1 MSPLRSRSPT
11 APSDHEN
18 VLDTPMEGS
27 NILEGTPP
35 RSMYIDDQAEEDTDS
50 EMDESEGDYDDEDSM
65 EARVRRDEEST
76 FMRANLAEAHEQWLK
91 GGPRPRI
98 PTPPPFRWLADR
110 ASPTPP
116 AQDMEVEQEGETLAG
131 GPSNSKLASEL
142 FPQDEDSDPET
153 EQYLPPPSSSTKVA
167 TVIRARIR
175 RYFDDQ
181 AEDSDEDADEEREE
195 EEQEMEED
203 RDFVDDTAVDE
214 DFVHR
219 LPSNRDDAREVEK
232 WVAHFQNEDKIA
244 HYKRDVAREAA
255 GEAGAPSAEQ
265 KQMLSP
271 RELILYNKAKHLRT
285 DMQVAQFECALHW
298 EMLADVDV
306 ELHTW
311 VRAPIQFDCRVGFV
325 LTVTDLVVIQDGEA
339 KVRLEPHGMSQRWFP
354 KVEPTFAEIALF
366 ADSRLKRLSRVVLA
380 KPSPPLDAGDR
391 VVVMTGDRKGSTGR
405 IMGVADIRI
414 AGKWVAMAQ
423 VLPPS
428 PDPYPKGK
436 GPLKPPEEP
445 RPFEVGLAQL
455 KRHAL
460 DLYYDFRIHDRVRV
474 VSGALYVGA
483 IGRVEKVEGH
493 FLTLAV
499 PKDCEVVGAT
509 WSSPTS
515 DSTKLFIISIV
526 HVTRQ
531 WAIGDSV
538 RVTRGHSGDLEL
550 LEANVGYSRYQDVP
564 HSRTVRCSDVDFEH
578 ELWTTMA
585 TTRLPSAS
593 WSESNSDIDL
603 TVGSTLPFS
612 QPLERFYSTVEEAK
626 GRGRGEGH
634 IDIPHKGFI
643 GMIIGDFDSRE
654 RSDRLKNGVEP
665 DHKRHT
671 GKLLRPV
678 DSTRLR
684 NPDVAG
690 DNGYASGT
698 MVSLVE
704 ARFFPPDILF
714 GTRPLEPSPNPRAV
728 TYRGPFRS
736 DTETAPPPRSTTPI
750 PANAAVWGS
759 HPPVEGENN
768 GRWLCQPELVGRRLD
783 VQILGIATLA
793 NNNGFESPAHIGRK
807 LWLGPTF
814 RAGDHKDAQD
824 PSRRVMK
831 ANIEEAKNAAAA
843 DPTNRS
849 KALEYQYLER
859 FEFGVYEADAAVNR
873 YIAARTRREFVMDQ
887 LRHAAVS
894 CCPFDSGGSLEEY
907 YDAAAAFHRD
917 FGRAYQAEDGLDD
930 VLATKR
936 KLRRIYKGLMLLET
950 EEQAELV
957 AQETYRF
964 SVKNPFPAHDPR
976 RMRVDTKLRE
986 LLALCNEWSPK
997 KLPSTLQ
1004 RRDAYSSPAQHVE
1017 CGPAE
1022 QGLHQAWP
1030 PQCLTLADGCP
1041 STSLDSPDVLLYNGR
1056 TLVQPRM
1063 PALLAQ
1069 YGLTE
1074 PRQDGR
1080 APPPVS
1086 VEDRAA
1092 QEFADEASSEPDIMW
1107 SDPTPTPDKTKHRR
1121 ARAKQWERWQ
1131 GEILPALLP
1140 EFGRVLQETKS
1151 LRDLEGRRQ
1160 QTPSCHCLVKIHNIS
1175 IVRFSCIE
1183 DLELQFCSCAPVA
1196 VQLMR
1201 LGAFA

>member
-50 EMDESEGDYDDEDSM
+50 ESELTIRNNQEGTDM
-65 EARVRRDEEST
+65 EKWMKAKATMTTRTRWRRECAETRSRRSW
-76 FMRANLAEAHEQWLK
+76 RANLAEVHEQWLK

-255 GEAGAPSAEQ
+255 GEAARPLQQGQ
-265 KQMLSP
+265 
-271 RELILYNKAKHLRT
+271 HLRT

-339 KVRLEPHGMSQRWFP
+339 K
-354 KVEPTFAEIALF
+354 A
-366 ADSRLKRLSRVVLA
+366 KRLSRVVLA

-460 DLYYDFRIHDRVRV
+460 DLYYD
-474 VSGALYVGA
+474 SGS
-483 IGRVEKVEGH
+483 RPKKVEGH

-538 RVTRGHSGDLEL
+538 RVTRGQYEGQVGVILGLHSSGDLEL

-612 QPLERFYSTVEEAK
+612 QPRMSQRGFEGIEVIVAKSNDFIARSKEAK
-626 GRGRGEGH
+626 GCGRGEGH

-690 DNGYASGT
+690 I
-698 MVSLVE
+698 MVTLRGSHSFETVQVPIENDDGVLGRGSL
-704 ARFFPPDILF
+704 FPPDILF

-793 NNNGFESPAHIGRK
+793 NNTVSKVQRTLEGNCGWVLLSEPVTTKTRKVDVCSVGKTRNMYSIDKRCIKPRRDIDSGKWLVEITERVVVIGPDRESDRTRTGQYALTVPSYLHAY
-807 LWLGPTF
+807 
-814 RAGDHKDAQD
+814 GDH
-824 PSRRVMK
+824 
-831 ANIEEAKNAAAA
+831 I
-843 DPTNRS
+843 
-849 KALEYQYLER
+849 
-859 FEFGVYEADAAVNR
+859 
-873 YIAARTRREFVMDQ
+873 
-887 LRHAAVS
+887 
-894 CCPFDSGGSLEEY
+894 
-907 YDAAAAFHRD
+907 
-917 FGRAYQAEDGLDD
+917 
-930 VLATKR
+930 
-936 KLRRIYKGLMLLET
+936 
-950 EEQAELV
+950 
-957 AQETYRF
+957 
-964 SVKNPFPAHDPR
+964 
-976 RMRVDTKLRE
+976 
-986 LLALCNEWSPK
+986 
-997 KLPSTLQ
+997 
-1004 RRDAYSSPAQHVE
+1004 
-1017 CGPAE
+1017 
-1022 QGLHQAWP
+1022 
-1030 PQCLTLADGCP
+1030 
-1041 STSLDSPDVLLYNGR
+1041 
-1056 TLVQPRM
+1056 
-1063 PALLAQ
+1063 
-1069 YGLTE
+1069 
-1074 PRQDGR
+1074 
-1080 APPPVS
+1080 
-1086 VEDRAA
+1086 
-1092 QEFADEASSEPDIMW
+1092 
-1107 SDPTPTPDKTKHRR
+1107 
-1121 ARAKQWERWQ
+1121 
-1131 GEILPALLP
+1131 
-1140 EFGRVLQETKS
+1140 
-1151 LRDLEGRRQ
+1151 
-1160 QTPSCHCLVKIHNIS
+1160 
-1175 IVRFSCIE
+1175 
-1183 DLELQFCSCAPVA
+1183 VA
-1196 VQLMR
+1196 VKFVD
-1201 LGAFA
+1201 GAHGFYP

>member
-1 MSPLRSRSPT
+1 MSPLR
-11 APSDHEN
+11 PSG
-18 VLDTPMEGS
+18 LT
-27 NILEGTPP
+27 
-35 RSMYIDDQAEEDTDS
+35 
-50 EMDESEGDYDDEDSM
+50 
-65 EARVRRDEEST
+65 
-76 FMRANLAEAHEQWLK
+76 
-91 GGPRPRI
+91 
-98 PTPPPFRWLADR
+98 
-110 ASPTPP
+110 
-116 AQDMEVEQEGETLAG
+116 
-131 GPSNSKLASEL
+131 
-142 FPQDEDSDPET
+142 
-153 EQYLPPPSSSTKVA
+153 
-167 TVIRARIR
+167 
-175 RYFDDQ
+175 
-181 AEDSDEDADEEREE
+181 
-195 EEQEMEED
+195 
-203 RDFVDDTAVDE
+203 
-214 DFVHR
+214 
-219 LPSNRDDAREVEK
+219 

-271 RELILYNKAKHLRT
+271 RELVLYNKAKHLRT

-445 RPFEVGLAQL
+445 LPFEVGLAQL

-538 RVTRGHSGDLEL
+538 RVTRGQYEGQVGVILGLHSSGDLEL

-612 QPLERFYSTVEEAK
+612 QPRMSQRGFEGIEVIVAKSNDFIARSKEAK

-690 DNGYASGT
+690 I
-698 MVSLVE
+698 MVTLRGSHSFETVQVPIENDDGVL
-704 ARFFPPDILF
+704 
-714 GTRPLEPSPNPRAV
+714 
-728 TYRGPFRS
+728 GPFRS

-793 NNNGFESPAHIGRK
+793 NNTVSKVQRTLEGNCGWVLLSEPVTTKTRKVDVCSVGKNQNMYSIDKRCIKPRRDIDSGKWLVEITERVVVIGPDRESDRTRTGQYALTVPSYLHAY
-807 LWLGPTF
+807 
-814 RAGDHKDAQD
+814 GDHIVAVKFVDGAHGFY
-824 PSRRVMK
+824 PMNSLCLSENV
-831 ANIEEAKNAAAA
+831 EVV
-843 DPTNRS
+843 
-849 KALEYQYLER
+849 
-859 FEFGVYEADAAVNR
+859 FGPH
-873 YIAARTRREFVMDQ
+873 T
-887 LRHAAVS
+887 
-894 CCPFDSGGSLEEY
+894 
-907 YDAAAAFHRD
+907 
-917 FGRAYQAEDGLDD
+917 
-930 VLATKR
+930 
-936 KLRRIYKGLMLLET
+936 
-950 EEQAELV
+950 
-957 AQETYRF
+957 
-964 SVKNPFPAHDPR
+964 FPA
-976 RMRVDTKLRE
+976 TTFL
-986 LLALCNEWSPK
+986 
-997 KLPSTLQ
+997 
-1004 RRDAYSSPAQHVE
+1004 
-1017 CGPAE
+1017 
-1022 QGLHQAWP
+1022 
-1030 PQCLTLADGCP
+1030 
-1041 STSLDSPDVLLYNGR
+1041 
-1056 TLVQPRM
+1056 
-1063 PALLAQ
+1063 
-1069 YGLTE
+1069 
-1074 PRQDGR
+1074 
-1080 APPPVS
+1080 
-1086 VEDRAA
+1086 
-1092 QEFADEASSEPDIMW
+1092 
-1107 SDPTPTPDKTKHRR
+1107 
-1121 ARAKQWERWQ
+1121 
-1131 GEILPALLP
+1131 
-1140 EFGRVLQETKS
+1140 
-1151 LRDLEGRRQ
+1151 
-1160 QTPSCHCLVKIHNIS
+1160 
-1175 IVRFSCIE
+1175 
-1183 DLELQFCSCAPVA
+1183 
-1196 VQLMR
+1196 
-1201 LGAFA
+1201 

>member
-1 MSPLRSRSPT
+1 
-11 APSDHEN
+11 
-18 VLDTPMEGS
+18 
-27 NILEGTPP
+27 
-35 RSMYIDDQAEEDTDS
+35 MYIDDQAEEDTDS
-50 EMDESEGDYDDEDSM
+50 ESELTIRNNQEGTDM
-65 EARVRRDEEST
+65 EKWMKAKATMTTRTRWRRECAETRSRQ

-271 RELILYNKAKHLRT
+271 RELVLYNKAKHL
-285 DMQVAQFECALHW
+285 LHRY
-298 EMLADVDV
+298 ADVDV

-311 VRAPIQFDCRVGFV
+311 
-325 LTVTDLVVIQDGEA
+325 DLVVIQDGEA

-423 VLPPS
+423 
-428 PDPYPKGK
+428 
-436 GPLKPPEEP
+436 EP

-538 RVTRGHSGDLEL
+538 RVTRGQYEGQVGVILGLHSSGDLEL

-585 TTRLPSAS
+585 TTR
-593 WSESNSDIDL
+593 
-603 TVGSTLPFS
+603 STLPFS
-612 QPLERFYSTVEEAK
+612 QPRMSQRGFEGIEVIVAKSNDFIARSKEAK

-678 DSTRLR
+678 DSTL
-684 NPDVAG
+684 
-690 DNGYASGT
+690 T

-793 NNNGFESPAHIGRK
+793 NNTVSKVQRTLEGNCGWVLLSEPVTTKTRKVDVCSVGKNQNMYSIDKRCIKPRRDIDSGKWLVEITERVVVIGPDRESDRTRTGQYALTVPSYLHAY
-807 LWLGPTF
+807 
-814 RAGDHKDAQD
+814 GDHIVAVKFVDGAHGFY
-824 PSRRVMK
+824 PMNSLCLSENV
-831 ANIEEAKNAAAA
+831 EVV
-843 DPTNRS
+843 
-849 KALEYQYLER
+849 
-859 FEFGVYEADAAVNR
+859 FGPH
-873 YIAARTRREFVMDQ
+873 T
-887 LRHAAVS
+887 
-894 CCPFDSGGSLEEY
+894 
-907 YDAAAAFHRD
+907 
-917 FGRAYQAEDGLDD
+917 
-930 VLATKR
+930 
-936 KLRRIYKGLMLLET
+936 
-950 EEQAELV
+950 
-957 AQETYRF
+957 
-964 SVKNPFPAHDPR
+964 FPA
-976 RMRVDTKLRE
+976 TTFL
-986 LLALCNEWSPK
+986 
-997 KLPSTLQ
+997 
-1004 RRDAYSSPAQHVE
+1004 
-1017 CGPAE
+1017 
-1022 QGLHQAWP
+1022 
-1030 PQCLTLADGCP
+1030 
-1041 STSLDSPDVLLYNGR
+1041 
-1056 TLVQPRM
+1056 
-1063 PALLAQ
+1063 
-1069 YGLTE
+1069 
-1074 PRQDGR
+1074 
-1080 APPPVS
+1080 
-1086 VEDRAA
+1086 
-1092 QEFADEASSEPDIMW
+1092 
-1107 SDPTPTPDKTKHRR
+1107 
-1121 ARAKQWERWQ
+1121 
-1131 GEILPALLP
+1131 
-1140 EFGRVLQETKS
+1140 
-1151 LRDLEGRRQ
+1151 
-1160 QTPSCHCLVKIHNIS
+1160 
-1175 IVRFSCIE
+1175 
-1183 DLELQFCSCAPVA
+1183 
-1196 VQLMR
+1196 
-1201 LGAFA
+1201 